1 MFNIYLHYKLSIEP
15 HRVLTEHEGGEQGGE
30 DVLLHAGGAE
40 SNAVSLCSGWSSL
53 RIETRE
59 SPAPLLHPRGQP
71 YQYQRR
77 DYCYIIRWVWKCLP

>member
-1 MFNIYLHYKLSIEP
+1 MFNIYINISIEP

-53 RIETRE
+53 RIETSE

-71 YQYQRR
+71 YYQYQWR
-77 DYCYIIRWVWKCLP
+77 DYCYIIR